1 MVTRRDFLKTMT
13 MASAGLAAGAG
24 EILNAQTL
32 SSSKNKNEKVKIA
45 YVGIGNRGQQIIEDF
60 ARTGMVEVVAL
71 CDVDMGA
78 KHTQK
83 VIGMYPNPCL
93 SEVAVLRG
101 VYKCLY
107 PIYANAV
114 RYSCVQ

>member
-1 MVTRRDFLKTMT
+1 

-32 SSSKNKNEKVKIA
+32 SSSKTKNEKVKIA

-71 CDVDMGA
+71 C
-78 KHTQK
+78 
-83 VIGMYPNPCL
+83 
-93 SEVAVLRG
+93 
-101 VYKCLY
+101 
-107 PIYANAV
+107 
-114 RYSCVQ
+114 

>member
-45 YVGIGNRGQQIIEDF
+45 YVG
-60 ARTGMVEVVAL
+60 M
-71 CDVDMGA
+71 
-78 KHTQK
+78 
-83 VIGMYPNPCL
+83 PCESPDICKR
-93 SEVAVLRG
+93 SEKFFG
-101 VYKCLY
+101 
-107 PIYANAV
+107 
-114 RYSCVQ
+114 

>member
-83 VIGMYPNPCL
+83 VIGQ
-93 SEVAVLRG
+93 S
-101 VYKCLY
+101 KT
-107 PIYANAV
+107 
-114 RYSCVQ
+114 VQRLPPDV

>member
-45 YVGIGNRGQQIIEDF
+45 YVSVTAGSKLLKILPGP
-60 ARTGMVEVVAL
+60 AW
-71 CDVDMGA
+71 
-78 KHTQK
+78 
-83 VIGMYPNPCL
+83 
-93 SEVAVLRG
+93 
-101 VYKCLY
+101 
-107 PIYANAV
+107 
-114 RYSCVQ
+114 

>member
-45 YVGIGNRGQQIIEDF
+45 YVGIVTAGSKLLKILPGP
-60 ARTGMVEVVAL
+60 AW
-71 CDVDMGA
+71 
-78 KHTQK
+78 
-83 VIGMYPNPCL
+83 
-93 SEVAVLRG
+93 
-101 VYKCLY
+101 
-107 PIYANAV
+107 
-114 RYSCVQ
+114 

>member
-1 MVTRRDFLKTMT
+1 

-83 VIGMYPNPCL
+83 VIGMYPSFELEVVCFRMSLVSYLCSQIRTFERCL
-93 SEVAVLRG
+93 HQKFRFIEST
-101 VYKCLY
+101 C
-107 PIYANAV
+107 
-114 RYSCVQ
+114 